1 MNDIFATGCEALEFL
16 HDETARV
23 YRAHD
28 DGPKAGS
35 QAEIELSVEGGR
47 VMVETALSQGVML
60 LEVTADQ
67 TIACKK
73 TLSNPVQTFA
83 PWTCARA
90 ALESSALG
98 CWLMDPHIDRKI
110 RIQRSFAFRYEGLL
124 QQKKYLRAIGENNVA
139 DEVVKRIHKVEQDAL
154 ALDYS
159 LLSDKKG
166 KRTGIGQPMPT
177 VTEII
182 RQTLSKEEHYRLFS
196 GVAHAH
202 FWALN
207 NLSLQP
213 VSGNP
218 VPQSRGGQPGKGA
231 YLEKTLKPISVAV
244 LVINVMDS
252 LAQVVWCRFT
262 LLGWPLDPLK
272 EALEKAYNKMMIKK
286 SYRFWRKK

>member
-28 DGPKAGS
+28 EGPKAGS
-35 QAEIELSVEGGR
+35 QAETELSVEGGR
-47 VMVETALSQGVML
+47 AMVETALSQGAML

-67 TIACKK
+67 TVACKK
-73 TLSNPVQTFA
+73 TLSNPILTVA

-90 ALESSALG
+90 AMESSALG
-98 CWLMDPHIDRKI
+98 CWLMDPPIDRKI
-110 RIQRSFAFRYEGLL
+110 RIQRSFAFRYEGLT
-124 QQKKYLRAIGENNVA
+124 QQKKYLRAMGENDVA
-139 DEVVKRIHKVEQDAL
+139 DAVAERIHKVEQDAL
-154 ALDYS
+154 ALGYS
-159 LLSDKKG
+159 LLRDNNG

-213 VSGNP
+213 VSGHP
-218 VPQSRGGQPGKGA
+218 VPQSPGGEPGKGA
-231 YLEKTLKPISVAV
+231 YLIKALKPIPVAV
-244 LVINVMDS
+244 LVIDVMDS
-252 LAQVVWCRFT
+252 LAQVVWRRFT

-272 EALEKAYNKMMIKK
+272 DALEKTYNKMMIKE
-286 SYRFWRKK
+286 SQRFWRRK